1 MALNNADLSYS
12 PDKRLVYWVLK
23 RRFSHVKGLSTEK

>member
-12 PDKRLVYWVLK
+12 PDKRHVYWVLE
-23 RRFSHVKGLSTEK
+23 RHFSHVKGLSTEK